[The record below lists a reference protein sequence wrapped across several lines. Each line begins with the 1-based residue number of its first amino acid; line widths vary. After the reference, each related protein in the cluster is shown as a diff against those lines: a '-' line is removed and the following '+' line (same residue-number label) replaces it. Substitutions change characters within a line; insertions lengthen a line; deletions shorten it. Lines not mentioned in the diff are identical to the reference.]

1 MWCEYNVELDDA
13 VCRGVRTCAPA
24 CKSEL
29 AQEVHCGSPRPRSSW
44 RRPQC
49 PKFVCAGMD
58 AQLLSVQL
66 ASLLGQNTCSVDDFD
81 ALNYLGQG
89 AHSMT
94 RIVRRKHDG
103 HILCR
108 KEIPL
113 DRVPDGRTS
122 EVLREVEILM
132 MLDGHPHVIGF
143 IGACIGGGNL
153 NIVQEYAEGGTLAQ
167 RLDARRERQE
177 PLHESEPGHKLLARH
192 TLYRD
197 LWWEIFEGV
206 GVLSVNDVERCASR
220 CAIKIS
226 RERSS
231 SWWWW

>member
-1 MWCEYNVELDDA
+1 
-13 VCRGVRTCAPA
+13 
-24 CKSEL
+24 
-29 AQEVHCGSPRPRSSW
+29 
-44 RRPQC
+44 
-49 PKFVCAGMD
+49 MD

-177 PLHESEPGHKLLARH
+177 PLHESEVLDTFIQLCGALAHLHSHGVQHRDIKPSNVFVDRRNLCRLGDFGIAAMSSCAPRRTAHTRALALAARRAHSPTPAPPQPSLLPS
-192 TLYRD
+192 LP
-197 LWWEIFEGV
+197 L
-206 GVLSVNDVERCASR
+206 ASR
-220 CAIKIS
+220 SVECD
-226 RERSS
+226 
-231 SWWWW
+231 